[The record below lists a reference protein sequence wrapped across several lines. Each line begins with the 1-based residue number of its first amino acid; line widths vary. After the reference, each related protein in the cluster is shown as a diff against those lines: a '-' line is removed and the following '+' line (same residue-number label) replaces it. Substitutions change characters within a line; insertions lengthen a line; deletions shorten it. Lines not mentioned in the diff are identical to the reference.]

1 MKHDTLNDGINYNV
15 IRATY
20 WIFITLT
27 IPRIDLINWDLVKR
41 QYESI
46 FPMD

>member
-1 MKHDTLNDGINYNV
+1 MKRDTLNDGINYNV

-27 IPRIDLINWDLVKR
+27 IPRIDLINCDLVKR

-46 FPMD
+46 FSMD